1 MIECAARYT
10 LDTITETMLKIVTLN
25 PIEYYR
31 RVILFLFVWI
41 KSKNRLEIIV
51 ATLIDVALGQPY

>member
-1 MIECAARYT
+1 
-10 LDTITETMLKIVTLN
+10 MLKIVTLN